1 MYKHSLLI
9 TIISLCLYLFI
20 SFYYSKGIIVFAEE
34 LKNDVSNFEVDS
46 KIYTE
51 DYEDDIKLVDEIGSI
66 KGVEESNYK
75 EETSGENVDMQEDNN
90 FKVMIIF
97 CFGLIAG
104 LVVGNYITGFVK

>member
-1 MYKHSLLI
+1 M
-9 TIISLCLYLFI
+9 
-20 SFYYSKGIIVFAEE
+20 FAEE

-46 KIYTE
+46 EIYTE

-66 KGVEESNYK
+66 RVVEESNYE
-75 EETSGENVDMQEDNN
+75 EETSAGENVDMQEDNN
-90 FKVMIIF
+90 FRVMIIF